1 MKDASAH
8 GQLQRAGRFRLDHD
22 TMEMKGKVVLI
33 TGGAG
38 ALGQTV
44 VPAFV
49 ATGASV
55 VLGDLNPVQMPDVAT
70 LKADFTDQTQVRA
83 LVDQVI
89 RTTGR
94 LDALINLVGGFGTG
108 RAVETDVSL
117 WQRMLAMN
125 LTSAFLLSQAVL
137 PSMLQKGQGRIV
149 HVAARAA
156 LEPFVGAA
164 AYIVSKAGLIG
175 LVRTLSSELEGSG
188 VTVNAVLPSTI
199 DTPANR
205 RAMPAAD
212 PSKWARPDAIA
223 HALTFLAS
231 DSASQISGA
240 LIPIG

>member
-1 MKDASAH
+1 MD
-8 GQLQRAGRFRLDHD
+8 
-22 TMEMKGKVVLI
+22 MKGKVVLI

-49 ATGASV
+49 STGASV
-55 VLGDLNPVQMPDVAT
+55 ILGDRTPVQMPGITA
-70 LKADFTDQTQVRA
+70 LKADFTDHTQVRN
-83 LVDQVI
+83 LVDEVI
-89 RTTGR
+89 RTSGR
-94 LDALINLVGGFGTG
+94 LDALINLVGGFATG
-108 RAVETDVSL
+108 RLVETDVSL
-117 WQRMLAMN
+117 WQRMLTMN

-137 PSMLQKGQGRIV
+137 PFMLQHGQGRIV

-156 LEPFVGAA
+156 LEPFAGAA

-175 LVRTLSSELEGSG
+175 LIRTLSSELEGSG

-212 PSKWARPDAIA
+212 PSKWARPDSIA
-223 HALTFLAS
+223 HTLTFLAS
-231 DSASQISGA
+231 DAASQIKGA

>member
-1 MKDASAH
+1 
-8 GQLQRAGRFRLDHD
+8 
-22 TMEMKGKVVLI
+22 MEMKGKVVLI

-49 ATGASV
+49 STGASV
-55 VLGDLNPVQMPDVAT
+55 ILGDLNPVQMPGVTA
-70 LKADFTDQTQVRA
+70 LNADFTDQTQVQS
-83 LVDQVI
+83 LVDEVI
-89 RTTGR
+89 RTSGR
-94 LDALINLVGGFGTG
+94 LDALINLVGGFSTG
-108 RAVETDVSL
+108 RVVETDVSL

-137 PSMLQKGQGRIV
+137 PSMLQRGQGRMV

-156 LEPFVGAA
+156 LEPFSGAA
-164 AYIVSKAGLIG
+164 AYIVSKAGLVG
-175 LVRTLSSELEGSG
+175 LIRTLSTELAGSG

-212 PSKWARPDAIA
+212 PSKWVRPDSIA
-223 HALTFLAS
+223 HTLTFLAS
-231 DSASQISGA
+231 DAASQVNGA

>member
-1 MKDASAH
+1 MD
-8 GQLQRAGRFRLDHD
+8 
-22 TMEMKGKVVLI
+22 MKGKVVLI

-49 ATGASV
+49 STGASV
-55 VLGDLNPVQMPDVAT
+55 ILGDRTPVQMPGITA
-70 LKADFTDQTQVRA
+70 LKADFTDHTQVRN
-83 LVDQVI
+83 LVDEVV
-89 RTTGR
+89 RTSGR
-94 LDALINLVGGFGTG
+94 LDALINLVGGFATG
-108 RAVETDVSL
+108 RLVETDVSL
-117 WQRMLAMN
+117 WQRMLTMN

-137 PSMLQKGQGRIV
+137 PFMLQHGQGRIV

-156 LEPFVGAA
+156 LEPFAGAA

-175 LVRTLSSELEGSG
+175 LIRTLSSKLEGSG

-212 PSKWARPDAIA
+212 PSKWARPDSIA
-223 HALTFLAS
+223 HTLTFLAS
-231 DSASQISGA
+231 EAASQINGA
-240 LIPIG
+240 LISIG

>member
-1 MKDASAH
+1 MD
-8 GQLQRAGRFRLDHD
+8 
-22 TMEMKGKVVLI
+22 MKGKVVLI

-49 ATGASV
+49 STGASV
-55 VLGDLNPVQMPDVAT
+55 ILGDRTPVQMPGITA
-70 LKADFTDQTQVRA
+70 LKADFTDHTQVRN
-83 LVDQVI
+83 LVDEVI
-89 RTTGR
+89 RTSGR
-94 LDALINLVGGFGTG
+94 LDALINLVGGFATG
-108 RAVETDVSL
+108 RLVETDVSL
-117 WQRMLAMN
+117 WQRMLTMN

-137 PSMLQKGQGRIV
+137 PFMLQHGQGRIV

-156 LEPFVGAA
+156 LEPFAGAA

-175 LVRTLSSELEGSG
+175 LIRTLSSELEGSG
-188 VTVNAVLPSTI
+188 VTVNALLPSTI

-212 PSKWARPDAIA
+212 PSKWARPDSIA
-223 HALTFLAS
+223 HTLTFLAS
-231 DSASQISGA
+231 DAASQINGA

>member
-1 MKDASAH
+1 MD
-8 GQLQRAGRFRLDHD
+8 
-22 TMEMKGKVVLI
+22 MKGKVVLI

-49 ATGASV
+49 STGASV
-55 VLGDLNPVQMPDVAT
+55 ILGDRTPIQMPGITA
-70 LKADFTDQTQVRA
+70 LKADFTDHTQVRN
-83 LVDQVI
+83 LVDEVV
-89 RTTGR
+89 RTSGR
-94 LDALINLVGGFGTG
+94 LDALINLVGGFATG
-108 RAVETDVSL
+108 RLVETDVSL
-117 WQRMLAMN
+117 WQRMLTMN

-137 PSMLQKGQGRIV
+137 PFMLQHGQGRIV

-156 LEPFVGAA
+156 LEPFAGAA

-175 LVRTLSSELEGSG
+175 LIRTLSSELEGSG

-212 PSKWARPDAIA
+212 PSKWARPDSIA
-223 HALTFLAS
+223 HTLTFLAS
-231 DSASQISGA
+231 EAASQINGA
-240 LIPIG
+240 LISIG

>member
-1 MKDASAH
+1 MD
-8 GQLQRAGRFRLDHD
+8 
-22 TMEMKGKVVLI
+22 MKGKVVLI

-49 ATGASV
+49 STGASV
-55 VLGDLNPVQMPDVAT
+55 ILGDRTPVQMPGITA
-70 LKADFTDQTQVRA
+70 LKADFTDQTQVRN
-83 LVDQVI
+83 LVDEVV
-89 RTTGR
+89 RTSGR
-94 LDALINLVGGFGTG
+94 LDALINLVGGFATG
-108 RAVETDVSL
+108 RLVETDVSL
-117 WQRMLAMN
+117 WQRMLTMN

-137 PSMLQKGQGRIV
+137 PSMLQHGQGRIV

-156 LEPFVGAA
+156 LEPFAGAA
-164 AYIVSKAGLIG
+164 AYIVSKAGVIG
-175 LVRTLSSELEGSG
+175 LIRTLSSELEGSG

-212 PSKWARPDAIA
+212 PSQWARPDSVART
-223 HALTFLAS
+223 LTFLAS
-231 DSASQISGA
+231 DAASQINGA

>member
-1 MKDASAH
+1 
-8 GQLQRAGRFRLDHD
+8 
-22 TMEMKGKVVLI
+22 MKGKVVLI

-49 ATGASV
+49 STGASV
-55 VLGDLNPVQMPDVAT
+55 ILGDLHPLQAPGVTA
-70 LKADFTDQTQVRA
+70 LKADFTDQTQARG
-83 LVDQVI
+83 LVDEVI
-89 RTTGR
+89 RTSGR
-94 LDALINLVGGFGTG
+94 LDALINLVGGFATG
-108 RAVETDVSL
+108 RVVETDVSL
-117 WQRMLAMN
+117 WQRMLTMN

-137 PSMLQKGQGRIV
+137 PHMLKRGQGRIV

-156 LEPFVGAA
+156 IEPFAGAA

-175 LVRTLSSELEGSG
+175 LIRTLSTELVGSG

-205 RAMPAAD
+205 KAMPAAD
-212 PSKWARPDAIA
+212 PSKWTRPDSIA
-223 HALTFLAS
+223 QALAFLAS
-231 DSASQISGA
+231 DAASQINGA

>member
-1 MKDASAH
+1 MD
-8 GQLQRAGRFRLDHD
+8 
-22 TMEMKGKVVLI
+22 MKGKVVLI

-49 ATGASV
+49 STGASV
-55 VLGDLNPVQMPDVAT
+55 ILGDRNPAQVPGVIA
-70 LKADFTDQTQVRA
+70 LKADFTDQTQVRS
-83 LVDQVI
+83 LVDGVI
-89 RTTGR
+89 RTSGR
-94 LDALINLVGGFGTG
+94 LDALINLVGGFATG
-108 RAVETDVSL
+108 RLIETEVSL
-117 WQRMLAMN
+117 WQRMLTMN

-137 PSMLQKGQGRIV
+137 PSMLQRGQGRIV

-156 LEPFVGAA
+156 LEPFAGAA

-175 LVRTLSSELEGSG
+175 LIRTLSSELEGSG

-212 PSKWARPDAIA
+212 PSKWARPDSIA
-223 HALTFLAS
+223 HTLTFLAS
-231 DSASQISGA
+231 DDASQINGA

>member
-1 MKDASAH
+1 
-8 GQLQRAGRFRLDHD
+8 
-22 TMEMKGKVVLI
+22 MEMKGKVVLI

-49 ATGASV
+49 STGASV
-55 VLGDLNPVQMPDVAT
+55 ILGDRNPVQVPGVTALT
-70 LKADFTDQTQVRA
+70 ADFTDQTQVRN
-83 LVDQVI
+83 LVDEVI
-89 RTTGR
+89 RTSGR
-94 LDALINLVGGFGTG
+94 LDALINLVGGFATG
-108 RAVETDVSL
+108 RVVETDVSV
-117 WQRMLAMN
+117 WQRMLTMN

-137 PSMLQKGQGRIV
+137 PSMLQRGQGRIV

-156 LEPFVGAA
+156 LEPFSGAA

-175 LVRTLSSELEGSG
+175 LIRTLSLELAGSG

-205 RAMPAAD
+205 RAMPTAD
-212 PSKWARPDAIA
+212 PSRWARPDSIA
-223 HALTFLAS
+223 QTLTFLAS
-231 DSASQISGA
+231 DAASQTNGA